1 MTVFPDPE
9 AVVVAFLNARLAN
22 AGLTARA
29 STRVPNPRP
38 QAFITAN
45 RTGGALRSV
54 SHEDAMVTVECWA
67 TSSVEASTLARRV
80 ASWLVELDQDGCHVP
95 QGSAGWVGRPAYLED
110 PVAQVPRYVMTV
122 IVRCRIQ
129 EA

>member
-1 MTVFPDPE
+1 MFPDPE
-9 AVVVAFLNARLAN
+9 AAVVKFLNAELA
-22 AGLTARA
+22 AATLTARA

-38 QAFITAN
+38 ASFVTVN
-45 RTGGALRSV
+45 RVGGSLRSV
-54 SHEDAMVTVECWA
+54 AHEDSMVTVECWA
-67 TSSVEASTLARRV
+67 NSSVDASTLARRV
-80 ASWLVELDQDGCHVP
+80 AASLVALDEDGCHVP

-122 IVRCRIQ
+122 VVRARIQ